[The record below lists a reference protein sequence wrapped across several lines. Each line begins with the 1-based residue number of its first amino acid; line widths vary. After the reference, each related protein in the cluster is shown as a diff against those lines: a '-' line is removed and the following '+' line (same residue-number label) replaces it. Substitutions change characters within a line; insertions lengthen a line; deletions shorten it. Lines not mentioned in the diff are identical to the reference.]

1 MSASPETTHPDSRPW
16 GFWPTL
22 GFGLLIG
29 LVFVVVQTL
38 VAGVYLAQQFSS
50 QGIPSDPDS
59 LMADLQFNGQVL
71 ALATLVATPICTLLV
86 VLLAWL
92 RRRLSVVNY
101 LGLSLPGWG
110 ALGRWLLLTLLLLGA
125 TDGLRLLLNRP
136 IVPEFAI
143 RTFQSADLVPLVLA
157 LVIAAPLT
165 EEFFFRGFLL
175 PGWQSSWPGPIGAL
189 LLTSGLWAGMHLQY
203 DLFDITLIFGVGLVL
218 GLARWRSGSLFTPL
232 AMHTLNNLLS
242 VLQTLWVVGQIS

>member
-1 MSASPETTHPDSRPW
+1 MSAFSASTPPDPQPW

-22 GFGLLIG
+22 GFGLLVG
-29 LVFVVVQTL
+29 VVFVGVQTL
-38 VAGVYLAQQFSS
+38 VAWVYLAQQFSS
-50 QGIPSDPDS
+50 QGIPSDPES
-59 LMADLQFNGQVL
+59 LINDLQFNGQVL
-71 ALATLVATPICTLLV
+71 ALATLATTPICTLLV
-86 VLLAWL
+86 ILLAWL
-92 RRRLSVVNY
+92 RRRLAVVSY
-101 LGLSLPGWG
+101 LGLSPPGWG
-110 ALGRWLLLTLLLLGA
+110 ALGRWLLLTLLLVGA

-143 RTFQSADLVPLVLA
+143 RTFQSADLGLLVVA

-175 PGWQSSWPGPIGAL
+175 PGWQSSWPGPVGAL
-189 LLTSGLWAGMHLQY
+189 LLTSGFWAGIHLQY
-203 DLFDITLIFGVGLVL
+203 DLFDITLIFGVGILL

-232 AMHTLNNLLS
+232 AMHALNNLLS